1 MTNFQ
6 RNHVVLPL
14 KAGQFCIMV
23 DESDGGRFPEGLYDP
38 EACPPIGGLHR
49 VEKVAA
55 RTYLG
60 LAYSKRDRVFAEEPK
75 RYRREH
81 VLAVIETFEQMLTL
95 ADQLMVFVKQAR
107 HEERACIQR
116 IRDQARTDILALFPE
131 TYSIQ
136 RGAA

>member
-1 MTNFQ
+1 MSLQ

-23 DESDGGRFPEGLYDP
+23 DDSDGGRFPEGLYDP
-38 EACPPIGGLHR
+38 DACPPVGGLHR
-49 VEKVAA
+49 VEKAAA

-60 LAYSKRDRVFAEEPK
+60 LAYSKRDRVFAVEPK

-81 VLAVIETFEQMLTL
+81 VLAVTETFEQMLKL
-95 ADQLMVFVKQAR
+95 ADQLMDFVKQAR
-107 HEERACIQR
+107 HEERASIHR
-116 IRDQARTDILALFPE
+116 IRDQARIDILSLFPE

-136 RGAA
+136 KGAA

>member
-1 MTNFQ
+1 MSLQ

-14 KAGQFCIMV
+14 KSGQYCIMV
-23 DESDGGRFPEGLYDP
+23 DDSDGGRFPEGLYDP
-38 EACPPIGGLHR
+38 DACPPKGGIQR

-55 RTYLG
+55 KTYLG
-60 LAYSKRDRVFAEEPK
+60 LAYIKSVRVFTDEPK

-81 VLAVIETFEQMLTL
+81 VLAVTETLEQAVAL
-95 ADQLMVFVKQAR
+95 ADQLIKCIKQAR
-107 HEERACIQR
+107 HEERASIKR
-116 IRDQARTDILALFPE
+116 IRDQARIDILSLFPE